1 PAATLEPRRE
11 RQAHETARKKTPAEL
26 RKEILGLT
34 REYYQAKFG
43 KKDFV
48 PGKDLVHYSGRVFD
62 ADEMTNLVDSG
73 LDFFLTAS
81 RFTET
86 FETELAEFLGVNR
99 ALLVNSG
106 SSANLLALSAL
117 TSPKLGSRRLKPGD
131 EVITVAAAFPTTL
144 TPILQNQLV
153 PVFVDITLP
162 TYDIDVSQLEN
173 ALSERTR
180 AV

>member
-1 PAATLEPRRE
+1 MHQQKTSPVAPQAGEGGPAATLEPRRE
-11 RQAHETARKKTPAEL
+11 HQAHEAARKKTPAEL

-86 FETELAEFLGVNR
+86 FETELADFLGVNR

-117 TSPKLGSRRLKPGD
+117 TSP
-131 EVITVAAAFPTTL
+131 
-144 TPILQNQLV
+144 
-153 PVFVDITLP
+153 
-162 TYDIDVSQLEN
+162 
-173 ALSERTR
+173 
-180 AV
+180 